1 MKSLPV
7 PKENI
12 NPHPSFDQYCLR
24 KSIPLK
30 VSSILK
36 SSNTLPNNQTLAQVT
51 ALYQSHQAKL
61 NSQHNKAPLI
71 KIDEEKSKAT
81 NLFTKNSRNSI
92 KIPSEKPL
100 ISKKSSQ
107 N

>member
-12 NPHPSFDQYCLR
+12 NPHPSSDDYCLR

-36 SSNTLPNNQTLAQVT
+36 SSNTLPNNQTLAQLT
-51 ALYQSHQAKL
+51 ALYQSDQAKL
-61 NSQHNKAPLI
+61 KIQYNQAPLI
-71 KIDEEKSKAT
+71 KIDQQKSKAT